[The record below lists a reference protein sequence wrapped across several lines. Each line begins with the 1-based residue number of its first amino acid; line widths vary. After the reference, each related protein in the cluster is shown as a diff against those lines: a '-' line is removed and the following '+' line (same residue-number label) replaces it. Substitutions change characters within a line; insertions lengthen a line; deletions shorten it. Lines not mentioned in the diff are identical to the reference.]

1 MTSLEYLSD
10 VVHVDF
16 KRRYLLTYEVD
27 DYDDDIREEDEQLKQ
42 GPIVVLAEYIEV
54 IVLN

>member
-27 DYDDDIREEDEQLKQ
+27 DYDDDIREEDEQLK
-42 GPIVVLAEYIEV
+42 
-54 IVLN
+54 